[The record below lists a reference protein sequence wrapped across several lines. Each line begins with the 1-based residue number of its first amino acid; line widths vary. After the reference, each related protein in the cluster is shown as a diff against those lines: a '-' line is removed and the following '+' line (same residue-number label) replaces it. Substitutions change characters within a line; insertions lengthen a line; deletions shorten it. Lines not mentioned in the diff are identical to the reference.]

1 MYVYYGKTL
10 AMSERIGK
18 TAMTSSI
25 PVSIPAVGDT
35 TPPPV
40 AVMNS
45 PGISQSKKLA
55 ARRTLRLAI
64 PKLQQAESMQH
75 QQLQQQQQQRQALQ
89 QQLSPTSN
97 AYQSKKQQQN
107 NEAITRLIQ
116 RERNFGGDGGGVS
129 IGRVSHSDG
138 STCSSGASS
147 ADIGRNNT
155 SSYPDSDGFLFKHR
169 MQELSPSPGFGCNG
183 KSDVI
188 HFLQSIS
195 QTSTNN
201 SYSLLLHL

>member
-1 MYVYYGKTL
+1 
-10 AMSERIGK
+10 MSTERIGK

-35 TPPPV
+35 PPSV
-40 AVMNS
+40 AVINS
-45 PGISQSKKLA
+45 PGLSQSKKLA

-75 QQLQQQQQQRQALQ
+75 QQQQQRQALQ
-89 QQLSPTSN
+89 QQLPPTTN
-97 AYQSKKQQQN
+97 AYQAKKQQQN

-116 RERNFGGDGGGVS
+116 RERNFGISGDGGSGGVG

-147 ADIGRNNT
+147 ADIGRNST
-155 SSYPDSDGFLFKHR
+155 SSYPDSEGFHFKHR
-169 MQELSPSPGFGCNG
+169 LQELSPSPLYGSNG
-183 KSDVI
+183 RSEWCPFPTI
-188 HFLQSIS
+188 NL
-195 QTSTNN
+195 TS
-201 SYSLLLHL
+201 

>member
-1 MYVYYGKTL
+1 
-10 AMSERIGK
+10 MSAERIGK
-18 TAMTSSI
+18 IAMTSSI

-35 TPPPV
+35 QPSV

-75 QQLQQQQQQRQALQ
+75 QQQQQQQQRQALQ
-89 QQLSPTSN
+89 QQLPLTSN

-116 RERNFGGDGGGVS
+116 RERNFGIGGDGGSGGGVG

-147 ADIGRNNT
+147 ADIGRSST
-155 SSYPDSDGFLFKHR
+155 SSYPDSEGFLFKHR
-169 MQELSPSPGFGCNG
+169 MQELSPSPGYGCNG
-183 KSDVI
+183 KSAGV
-188 HFLQSIS
+188 LS
-195 QTSTNN
+195 Q
-201 SYSLLLHL
+201 